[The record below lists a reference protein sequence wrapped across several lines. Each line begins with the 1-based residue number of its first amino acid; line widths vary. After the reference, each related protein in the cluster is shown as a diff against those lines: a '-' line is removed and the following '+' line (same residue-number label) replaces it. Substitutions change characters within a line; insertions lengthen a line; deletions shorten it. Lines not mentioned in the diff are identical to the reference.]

1 MNNWFKHKYI
11 CNLTKESHS
20 VLTNELN
27 FVVTNVKF
35 VCLLQSLVY
44 HFFFKNDDEFLMCII
59 SKDFG
64 DNNESCYRCSFLIY
78 DIDGLI
84 TKNLTKESK
93 IVWLV
98 FKNDENDTSECG
110 FRFNLKECKNYYD
123 EIKQFVNFDEVHTIK
138 DIPIEGAEVSFNDSI
153 KKHCKA
159 FMTDDLNKCLFIY
172 NDDEVLL

>member
-1 MNNWFKHKYI
+1 MNSSKFFRLCHNCNKEGVNHSKCSKCKIAFYCCKECQMNNWFKHKYI

-35 VCLLQSLVY
+35 ICLLQSLVY
-44 HFFFKNDDEFLMCII
+44 HFFSKNDDEFLMCII

-64 DNNESCYRCSFLIY
+64 DNNESCYRCSFLIH

-93 IVWLV
+93 ILWLV
-98 FKNDENDTSECG
+98 FKNDENDISEGG

-123 EIKQFVNFDEVHTIK
+123 EIKQFVNF
-138 DIPIEGAEVSFNDSI
+138 
-153 KKHCKA
+153 
-159 FMTDDLNKCLFIY
+159 
-172 NDDEVLL
+172 